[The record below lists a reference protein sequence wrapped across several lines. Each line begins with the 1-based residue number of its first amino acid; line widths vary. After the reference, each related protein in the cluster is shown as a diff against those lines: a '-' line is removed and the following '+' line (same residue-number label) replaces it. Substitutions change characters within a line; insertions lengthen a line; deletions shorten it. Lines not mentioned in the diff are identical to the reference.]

1 MQRLFKA
8 TVFTVLCCSLI
19 PTSEMAQAR
28 AGCDQNELKTRVNT
42 TDRLIAFRTALSS
55 IHADSK
61 QLAAFIVFSGDA
73 HNSEYPTKHDKRR
86 EFISGFEGSAGTAV
100 ITRTQA
106 ALWTD
111 GRYFLEAEE
120 ALDCNWVLMRQGEPG
135 TPSIPGWLNSVLNAS
150 DYVGVDESLITHYTF
165 TLIQGS
171 LLSMSNKLELKAIN
185 SSLNPVD
192 TVWRDQQPA
201 QPKEI
206 INALDVKFAGISW
219 QGKLA
224 NLRANITS
232 LGAGAFVVTSLDEI
246 AWLFNLR
253 GSDVE
258 YTPFFLGYAVVEPSS
273 VRLYILDKNTRLNA
287 TPTDDQTETK
297 LHVHLNT
304 GVDGACSSA
313 DCVQVLEY
321 NLVDLEAYLRAL
333 AETTIVL
340 VTYHANYAV
349 YQAVKNNVTVRSSPI
364 EIDKAIKNPTERV
377 GMKNA
382 YRRDSAELVKFLA
395 FLENEVK
402 SGRDWTEVS
411 AAQRLD
417 NQRKTLQYNRGV
429 SFPTIA
435 GFGSNGA
442 IIHYMPLPSTNK
454 QITTDSFFLLDSG
467 GQYLDGTT
475 DVTRTM
481 HYGNPSDYEKECY
494 TRVLMSSINLAMI
507 KWPQG
512 QRGGVLDTVARN
524 PLWQVG
530 LDYRHGTGHGIGAY
544 LSVHEGP
551 GGINVNSNSDP
562 ALKPYEFYSDEPG
575 YYEDGKFGIRLETV
589 VTAVPYQT
597 KYEFG
602 RSGYLQFEAVTLVPF
617 ELDLVDFTLMN
628 KEQMEWLN
636 NYNSQIKREILPLL
650 GNDELAIK
658 WLNDRTQLINLRQIF
673 GLNSGSTISCSWG
686 ILILSLIVVVKFLQ
700 SSFCRT

>member
-1 MQRLFKA
+1 
-8 TVFTVLCCSLI
+8 
-19 PTSEMAQAR
+19 
-28 AGCDQNELKTRVNT
+28 
-42 TDRLIAFRTALSS
+42 
-55 IHADSK
+55 
-61 QLAAFIVFSGDA
+61 
-73 HNSEYPTKHDKRR
+73 
-86 EFISGFEGSAGTAV
+86 
-100 ITRTQA
+100 
-106 ALWTD
+106 
-111 GRYFLEAEE
+111 
-120 ALDCNWVLMRQGEPG
+120 
-135 TPSIPGWLNSVLNAS
+135 
-150 DYVGVDESLITHYTF
+150 
-165 TLIQGS
+165 
-171 LLSMSNKLELKAIN
+171 
-185 SSLNPVD
+185 
-192 TVWRDQQPA
+192 
-201 QPKEI
+201 
-206 INALDVKFAGISW
+206 
-219 QGKLA
+219 
-224 NLRANITS
+224 
-232 LGAGAFVVTSLDEI
+232 
-246 AWLFNLR
+246 
-253 GSDVE
+253 
-258 YTPFFLGYAVVEPSS
+258 
-273 VRLYILDKNTRLNA
+273 
-287 TPTDDQTETK
+287 
-297 LHVHLNT
+297 
-304 GVDGACSSA
+304 
-313 DCVQVLEY
+313 VLEY

-349 YQAVKNNVTVRSSPI
+349 YQAVKNNVTVGSSPI

-442 IIHYMPLPSTNK
+442 IIHYMPLPRTNK
-454 QITTDSFFLLDSG
+454 QITTDTFFLLDSG

-562 ALKPYEFYSDEPG
+562 ALKPYEFYSD
-575 YYEDGKFGIRLETV
+575 
-589 VTAVPYQT
+589 
-597 KYEFG
+597 
-602 RSGYLQFEAVTLVPF
+602 
-617 ELDLVDFTLMN
+617 
-628 KEQMEWLN
+628 
-636 NYNSQIKREILPLL
+636 
-650 GNDELAIK
+650 
-658 WLNDRTQLINLRQIF
+658 
-673 GLNSGSTISCSWG
+673 
-686 ILILSLIVVVKFLQ
+686 
-700 SSFCRT
+700 